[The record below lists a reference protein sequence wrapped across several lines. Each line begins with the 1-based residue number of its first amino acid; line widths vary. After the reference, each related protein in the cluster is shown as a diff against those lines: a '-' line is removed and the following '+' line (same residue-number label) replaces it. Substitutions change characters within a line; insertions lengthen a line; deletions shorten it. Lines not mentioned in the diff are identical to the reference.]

1 MNIQLRDYKQGDEVA
16 VFRILK
22 DVLATYNLDA
32 NPAATDKDL
41 SDISKSYIKSGGIF
55 RIVEVDGE
63 IVGSYG
69 LYPLSNKV
77 CELRKMYLLP
87 SYQGHGIG
95 KILMDEALDLAR
107 EKGFEEIVL
116 ETNSVLT
123 RAKRLYEKYGF
134 QDYEPEHLSDRCD
147 GAMRLK
153 L

>member
-16 VFRILK
+16 VFRIVK
-22 DVLATYNLDA
+22 DVLATYNLHA

-123 RAKRLYEKYGF
+123 RARRLY
-134 QDYEPEHLSDRCD
+134 
-147 GAMRLK
+147 
-153 L
+153 